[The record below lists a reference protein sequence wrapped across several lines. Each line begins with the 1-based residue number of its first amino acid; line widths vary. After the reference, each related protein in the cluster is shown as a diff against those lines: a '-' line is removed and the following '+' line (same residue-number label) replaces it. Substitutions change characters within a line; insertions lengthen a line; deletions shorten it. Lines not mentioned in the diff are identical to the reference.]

1 MPAEVLIV
9 DDDVALH
16 ELIGAQ
22 LEPEGFVVHSAYD
35 GLSGVHLAKTIRPDL
50 ILLDIEMPEM
60 NGYDACELLGVQ
72 AETANTPII
81 FLSSS
86 ASPADRAR
94 GLNMGGADFMAK
106 PFFGDELRARIRVS
120 LRYKFLLELESKRA
134 TRDWLTG
141 LWNRA
146 HFEERL
152 AIEAASASRHKNALS
167 CIMLDIDHFKS
178 VNDTQGHAFGDT
190 VICAVAHAI
199 QQAARRED
207 GVFRYGGEEFAI
219 LCPCVAVEGAMHL
232 AERIRCNVS
241 QRSFAS
247 PTGLVSVTCSVGLA
261 DERNGVAGD
270 LVRAADAALYLAK
283 RSGRN
288 RVCNALS
295 FAGCDVNLVTAPIF
309 LVA

>member
-1 MPAEVLIV
+1 M
-9 DDDVALH
+9 
-16 ELIGAQ
+16 
-22 LEPEGFVVHSAYD
+22 
-35 GLSGVHLAKTIRPDL
+35 AKMLRPDL
-50 ILLDIEMPEM
+50 ILLDVEMPHL

-72 AETANTPII
+72 AETANIPII
-81 FLSSS
+81 FLSAS

-94 GLNMGGADFMAK
+94 GLNMGAADFMAK

-120 LRYKFLLELESKRA
+120 MKHKFLLEVEAKRA

-152 AIEAASASRHKNALS
+152 AIEAAAAMRHKHALS

-178 VNDTQGHAFGDT
+178 VNDTHGHVFGDT

-219 LCPCVAVEGAMHL
+219 LCPCVPVEGATHL
-232 AERIRCNVS
+232 AERIRVNVA
-241 QRSFAS
+241 QRTL
-247 PTGLVSVTCSVGLA
+247 PTAAEPISVTISLGLA
-261 DERNGVAGD
+261 DERNGIGGD

-295 FAGCDVNLVTAPIF
+295 FSNVEADAAAAISR
-309 LVA
+309 VA